1 LRREKQ
7 VEGLED
13 ELYIIE
19 ASIENAS
26 NHKEE
31 KELRKKQSRL
41 TKKIKKL
48 RNKIDPFISSQNR

>member
-1 LRREKQ
+1 LRRERQ
-7 VEGLED
+7 VEGLEN
-13 ELYIIE
+13 ELYLIE
-19 ASIENAS
+19 TGIENAG

-31 KELRKKQSRL
+31 KELRKKQARL

>member
-1 LRREKQ
+1 MRREKQ

-26 NHKEE
+26 NLKEE

>member
-1 LRREKQ
+1 MRREKQ
-7 VEGLED
+7 VEGLEG
-13 ELYIIE
+13 ELYLIE

-31 KELRKKQSRL
+31 KELRKKQARL

>member
-1 LRREKQ
+1 MRRERQ
-7 VEGLED
+7 VEGLEN
-13 ELYIIE
+13 ELYLIE
-19 ASIENAS
+19 TGIENAG

-31 KELRKKQSRL
+31 KELRKKQARL